1 MPIFPYKGVLPGNTD
16 INTVIDI
23 GVYDLSGAYL
33 NLPFNGS
40 TWGQLVVLGNGN
52 KSQFITQLTS
62 TQFHGFIRQNE
73 SIKTWTQ
80 IF

>member
-62 TQFHGFIRQNE
+62 TVFHGFIRQNE
-73 SIKTWTQ
+73 TIKTWTQ